1 MKLFLFFFMFLTFLL
16 LLLLS
21 EIISFFWGFLIKMF
35 DILLISVKVF
45 LSYLSCCNCLQ
56 TVEMNYGIK
65 KGKWTLYLRHGRL
78 GMWSAYKFV
87 SLNSAPSA
95 RFLENAYW
103 SCCWQG
109 VLRIISLKKNLR
121 SPIYNKAW
129 FNKLTFVENF
139 LHHIIPRNLE
149 IRKIGNLSS
158 GKYNLEK
165 ENRVS
170 TNIDGI

>member
-78 GMWSAYKFV
+78 GMWSVSIQICFSKFSSISTV
-87 SLNSAPSA
+87 FRKCLLKLLLA
-95 RFLENAYW
+95 RGFTDHK
-103 SCCWQG
+103 SP
-109 VLRIISLKKNLR
+109 KKFTITHL
-121 SPIYNKAW
+121 
-129 FNKLTFVENF
+129 
-139 LHHIIPRNLE
+139 
-149 IRKIGNLSS
+149 
-158 GKYNLEK
+158 
-165 ENRVS
+165 
-170 TNIDGI
+170 